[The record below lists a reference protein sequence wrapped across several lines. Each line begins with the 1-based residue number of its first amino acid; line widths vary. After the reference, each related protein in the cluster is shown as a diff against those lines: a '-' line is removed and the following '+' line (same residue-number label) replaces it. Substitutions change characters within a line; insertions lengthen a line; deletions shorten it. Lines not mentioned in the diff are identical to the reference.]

1 MYTKKSIKYTTKL
14 KKLTNYQ
21 ERKTVIKQK
30 MDCLTTAIT
39 NTTSSIREGVI
50 YVARQL
56 GYRTPEEIRQIEHDR
71 GMMEYCQQLSEY
83 GRRG

>member
-1 MYTKKSIKYTTKL
+1 
-14 KKLTNYQ
+14 
-21 ERKTVIKQK
+21 

-39 NTTSSIREGVI
+39 NTTSSIRESVI

-71 GMMEYCQQLSEY
+71 GMMLYCQQLSEY
-83 GRRG
+83 GRGRR